1 MSFQAQHFPANLK
14 VTTKFCCEEIENG
27 GFNCGK
33 SGDDK
38 IFHNFF
44 IIIMIW
50 QNIISKKKTDGSI
63 YK

>member
-33 SGDDK
+33 SGDLTK
-38 IFHNFF
+38 FF
-44 IIIMIW
+44 IIFFHNYDMIEY
-50 QNIISKKKTDGSI
+50 N
-63 YK
+63 